1 MDKDMAPISAS
12 NKTLVTLD
20 LFPYD
25 KPHDDSEDAS
35 DNKQTEEDIN
45 LAPQCLNKSNSL
57 HRSMDHQEGIDQ
69 KQVVE
74 EGPGL
79 AVNVY
84 DEDTD
89 TMHKLVLKK
98 WPKCLSYIL
107 GSAWRREFVVRRD
120 LKIGDVV
127 GIYWDPYESKLH
139 FCVLS
144 RSPIKEVVEEGP
156 GLAVNVYDE
165 DTDTMHKLVL
175 KKWPKCLSYI
185 LGSAWRREFVVR
197 RDLKIGDVVGI
208 YWDPYESKL
217 HFSVLSRSPIQELI

>member
-1 MDKDMAPISAS
+1 MDMAPISAS

-25 KPHDDSEDAS
+25 KPHDDPEDAS
-35 DNKQTEEDIN
+35 DNKQTEENIN
-45 LAPQCLNKSNSL
+45 LASLRFTTDQEQREEVHHNVSTKTTLYTDPWTIKKELTKSSIGYLNYLYLNGSIV
-57 HRSMDHQEGIDQ
+57 RSDILRYLPISDQ
-69 KQVVE
+69 RVVE

-89 TMHKLVLKK
+89 NMHKLVLKK

-120 LKIGDVV
+120 LKIGDVI

-144 RSPIKEVVEEGP
+144 R
-156 GLAVNVYDE
+156 
-165 DTDTMHKLVL
+165 
-175 KKWPKCLSYI
+175 
-185 LGSAWRREFVVR
+185 
-197 RDLKIGDVVGI
+197 
-208 YWDPYESKL
+208 
-217 HFSVLSRSPIQELI
+217 